1 MSNENFNIDL
11 DRKERLGFPE
21 VIFGQSKTVDQLN
34 NILDYYQQKEIP
46 ALATR
51 VQETKAQ
58 QLLEVFPEAFFDK
71 ESGVFGLNLKT
82 YNELIPEVVIV
93 SGGTSDAYVVN
104 EVFYTLLFLGLAAT
118 RIQDV
123 GVSGLH
129 RLLNR
134 LEEIK
139 NHKIIVAVA
148 GFEAALPTVLGGLV
162 SQPIIAVPTSVGY
175 GIAADGQVAL
185 HSLLASCANGIT
197 VVNID
202 NGYGAAIAAFRMLH
216 TFNPKHTKQ

>member
-11 DRKERLGFPE
+11 DRKDRLGFPE
-21 VIFGQSKTVDQLN
+21 VIFGQAKTFEQLN
-34 NILDYYQQKEIP
+34 NILTYYQQQKLP
-46 ALATR
+46 ALATK
-51 VQETKAQ
+51 VQAEKAQ
-58 QLLEVFPEAFFDK
+58 PLLEVFPEAFYDK
-71 ESGVFGLNLKT
+71 ESGVFGLNYKV
-82 YNELIPEVVIV
+82 NKKSNPEVVIV

-104 EVFYTLLFLGLAAT
+104 EIYYTLSYLGTAAH

-134 LEEIK
+134 LGEIK
-139 NHKIIVAVA
+139 TYKIIIAVA
-148 GFEAALPTVLGGLV
+148 GFEAALPTVLGGMV

-175 GIAADGQVAL
+175 GVAAHGQVAL

-202 NGYGAAIAAFRMLH
+202 NGYGAAIAAFRVLH
-216 TFNPKHTKQ
+216 TFNQK

>member
-1 MSNENFNIDL
+1 MSSDNFNIDL
-11 DRKERLGFPE
+11 DRESRLGFPE
-21 VIFGQSKTVDQLN
+21 VIFGQSKTVEQLKSV
-34 NILDYYQQKEIP
+34 LKYYQQHEMS

-51 VQETKAQ
+51 VQADKAQ
-58 QLLEVFPEAFFDK
+58 QLLAVFPNTFYDE
-71 ESGVFGLNLKT
+71 ESGIFGLNLNVS
-82 YNELIPEVVIV
+82 NESNPEVVIV

-104 EVFYTLLFLGLAAT
+104 EIFYTLNYVGLAAT
-118 RIQDV
+118 VIQDV

-134 LEEIK
+134 LEDIK
-139 NHKIIVAVA
+139 SHKIIIAVA

-175 GIAADGQVAL
+175 GVAAQGQVAL

-216 TFNPKHTKQ
+216 TFNPDNS